1 MAKTKDCTQEFL
13 NEFKRVEQI
22 IQQVYGAEK
31 TFYDLEQI
39 MNEQGN
45 AETAKQMQVCRLIR
59 NYASHNPNS
68 HNFMPVPEE
77 LVAYLQKL
85 YIEISSEL
93 QKVKDAMSR
102 TKAMLK
108 SDDVAYGAQ
117 RLAKLPAVPV
127 VDSDGMLLG
136 AFDFETLRKCVAEG
150 VTPKTKLS
158 KETVKL
164 SSVQAISCVT
174 QHMAMCDVLKLF
186 KDEGLPIIYVTDT
199 GKPKGKYIGTV
210 VNIFE

>member
-1 MAKTKDCTQEFL
+1 MAKTKDCTQDFL

-31 TFYDLEQI
+31 TFYDVEQM

-68 HNFMPVPEE
+68 HLFMPVPEE
-77 LVAYLQKL
+77 LVVYLQKL
-85 YIEISSEL
+85 YVEISSEL

-102 TKAMLK
+102 TKAMVK

-117 RLAKLPAVPV
+117 RLAKLPSVPV
-127 VDSDGMLLG
+127 VDDDGMLLG
-136 AFDFETLRKCVAEG
+136 VFDFETLRKCVAEG
-150 VTPKTKLS
+150 VTPKTKVF
-158 KETVKL
+158 KDTVKL
-164 SSVQAISCVT
+164 TALPAIACVT
-174 QHMAMCDVLKLF
+174 QTTAMCDVLKLF
-186 KDEGLPIIYVTDT
+186 QNEKLSIVYVTDT
-199 GKPKGKYIGTV
+199 GKPKGKYLGTV
-210 VNIFE
+210 VNILE